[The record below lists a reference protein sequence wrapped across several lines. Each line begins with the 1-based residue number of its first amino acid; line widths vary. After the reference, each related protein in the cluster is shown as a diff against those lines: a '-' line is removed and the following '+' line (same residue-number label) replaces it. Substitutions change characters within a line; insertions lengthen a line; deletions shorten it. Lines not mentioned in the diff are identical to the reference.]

1 MSDNIKA
8 QEQRHLDEVIDK
20 VKISEKDMKQKIAST
35 KRDVKEIN
43 ENFSNDVKIKTSTYS
58 GMMDTAL
65 SIRQQQQMLSER
77 ENRQEYA
84 ARQLGTLQKLEKNPY
99 FARIDF
105 REGNEKNDETIYIG
119 MASFT
124 DKPDHYLIYDWRAPI
139 SSIYYNGGIG
149 DVSYQTPDGEQTVN
163 VKLKRQ
169 FQIENGK
176 IKTVFDTEEV
186 VGDQMLLDA
195 LSNRSDT
202 KMKSIVTT
210 IQKEQNKIIRDASS
224 ELLFVQGAAGS
235 GKTAAVLQRVAYL
248 LYQYRGNLNSG
259 QIILFSP
266 NQLFNDYINQ
276 VLPELGEQ
284 NMIQMTFY
292 QYSSHR
298 LPQIQVETLAQR
310 FDEQFDSKNKGIDDL
325 KGSLDYFK
333 AVSAYA
339 NHLNKEDMRFRNLM
353 FNGKVFIDRDKI
365 RDIYY
370 SFNENYNLR
379 NRLDATKEQLIKI
392 LNRKIS
398 AEMRKKWVE
407 EAVQDLSREE
417 IQAIHANSDEDI
429 ENADKEFKILA
440 RAIVVKAFSKVHRQI
455 IRNHFLSINNQFIHM
470 LRSIPQ
476 IIDFKKRGIDQNQW
490 DDSIEETIDHLKESK
505 MSLSDTSAYLYLY
518 DNMTGKWGEKDI
530 RYLFIDE
537 VQDYTAFQLA
547 FLKFSFPRARFTL
560 LGDLNQAIFTH
571 ENSNRLLGELSTM
584 FDKDKT
590 KVVQLKKSYRS
601 TLPIT
606 EFTKHMP
613 TNGEAIESFN
623 RPGELPEIFIEKD
636 QKDAVAQ
643 VKKQAES
650 NLADHETTAI
660 IGKTL
665 AECEQLTD
673 DLKNLGVKATFIRTE
688 NQRLV
693 NGIIVVPSF
702 LAKGLEFDS
711 IIMWDASKKNYGD
724 ESDRKL
730 VYTICTRAMHRL
742 TIVSDGELS
751 PIFDSIPKS
760 EYKINQAQGQKE

>member
-1 MSDNIKA
+1 MADNIKQ
-8 QEQRHLDEVIDK
+8 QEQQHLDDVIYKIK
-20 VKISEKDMKQKIAST
+20 VAETSLEKKIKST
-35 KRDVKEIN
+35 KKDVKDIYA
-43 ENFSNDVKIKTSTYS
+43 NFNNDVRLKTSTYS
-58 GMMDTAL
+58 GMMDTAM
-65 SIRQQQQMLSER
+65 SIRQQEQMLSER
-77 ENRQEYA
+77 ENRQEHA
-84 ARQLGTLQKLEKNPY
+84 ARELGTLNKLEGNPY

-105 REGNEKNDETIYIG
+105 HETGEKRSETIYIG

-149 DVSYQTPDGEQTVN
+149 DVTYMTPDGEQTVN

-169 FQIENGK
+169 FQIENSK

-210 IQKEQNKIIRDASS
+210 IQKEQNQIIRDTNS

-248 LYQYRGNLNSG
+248 LYQYRGNLHSG

-284 NMIQMTFY
+284 NMVQMTFY
-292 QYSSHR
+292 QYSSYR
-298 LPQIQVETLAQR
+298 LPSLKVETLAQR
-310 FDEQFDSKNKGIDDL
+310 FDEQIEERAQKINDI

-353 FNGKVFIDRDKI
+353 FNGSVMFPKEKVEE
-365 RDIYY
+365 IYY

-379 NRLDATKEQLIKI
+379 NRLDATKEKLLKM
-392 LNRKIS
+392 LNRKIHV
-398 AEMRKKWVE
+398 EMRKKWVE
-407 EAVQDLSREE
+407 DAVQTLSREE
-417 IQAIHANSDEDI
+417 IQQMHQKGEQEEILDS
-429 ENADKEFKILA
+429 DKEFKFLA
-440 RAIVVKAFSKVHRQI
+440 RQIVVKAFSKLHRQI
-455 IRNHFLSINNQFIHM
+455 IRNHFLSINNQFVHM
-470 LRSIPQ
+470 LRSCPQ
-476 IIDFKKRGIDQNQW
+476 IVDLGHYGLDETQW
-490 DDSIEETIDHLKESK
+490 KEDIKATVGRLKQGRL
-505 MSLSDTSAYLYLY
+505 SLADASAYLYLY
-518 DNMTGKWGEKDI
+518 DLMTGKRGDKDI

-537 VQDYTAFQLA
+537 VQDYSAFQLA
-547 FLKFSFPRARFTL
+547 FLKFSFPRAKFTL

-571 ENSNRLLGELSTM
+571 ENSRKLLDELSTM
-584 FDKDKT
+584 FPADKT
-590 KVVQLKKSYRS
+590 RVVQLTKSYRS
-601 TLPIT
+601 TEQIT
-606 EFTKHMP
+606 NFTKHLL
-613 TNGEAIESFN
+613 TNGEEIVPFN
-623 RPGELPEIFIEKD
+623 REGELPHIYVED
-636 QKDAVAQ
+636 GVDAAVET
-643 VKKQAES
+643 VKRQAEI
-650 NLADHETTAI
+650 NLNDHETTAI

-665 AECEQLTD
+665 KECEMLTNK
-673 DLKNLGVKATFIRTE
+673 LAETGVRATLIRTE

-693 NGIIVVPSF
+693 KGIIVVPSY

-711 IIMWDASKKNYGD
+711 VIMWDASSDCYGD
-724 ESDRKL
+724 ERDRQL

-742 TIVSDGELS
+742 TIIATHDLS
-751 PIFDSIPKS
+751 PLFERVPES
-760 EYKINQAQGQKE
+760 EYVMEKSTARS